1 MQLVPLRLGDL
12 VAVGGGAMGV
22 GFPASL
28 MAAEVGGCINL
39 KSGVFHAALTL
50 FFHTLR
56 IPYKLNSVDP

>member
-1 MQLVPLRLGDL
+1 
-12 VAVGGGAMGV
+12 MGV